1 MVRPSIALSAGRRT
15 ERHVNEQQL
24 AAKVWASAKQM
35 RSRIEASE
43 YKDHLLGL
51 TFYKQS
57 CA

>member
-1 MVRPSIALSAGRRT
+1 M
-15 ERHVNEQQL
+15 NEQQL